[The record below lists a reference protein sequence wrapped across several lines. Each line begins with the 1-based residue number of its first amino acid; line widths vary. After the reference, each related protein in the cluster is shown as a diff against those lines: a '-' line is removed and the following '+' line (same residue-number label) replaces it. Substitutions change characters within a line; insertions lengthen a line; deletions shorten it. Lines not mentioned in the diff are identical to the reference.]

1 MAEGDGVA
9 NQGIRVRLDG
19 TATEWDV
26 GALRKWLRRE
36 QPLDERVRAGEL
48 RIHERPVPDGT
59 GAPMGVGTEIVLVVT
74 GAGAAVF
81 FQELLD
87 QVKRAVAAWRA
98 NRDAVEAGDPPDA
111 EVEPVNVDDR

>member
-9 NQGIRVRLDG
+9 NQGIRVRLGG
-19 TATEWDV
+19 TATERDI
-26 GALRKWLRRE
+26 GALRKWLERE

-48 RIHERPVPDGT
+48 RMYERPGTDGT
-59 GAPMGVGTEIVLVVT
+59 GAPMGVGMDILLVVT

-81 FQELLD
+81 FEELLG
-87 QVKRAVAAWRA
+87 QVKRAVSAWLA
-98 NRDAVEAGDPPDA
+98 NRGAVETGDPPAA